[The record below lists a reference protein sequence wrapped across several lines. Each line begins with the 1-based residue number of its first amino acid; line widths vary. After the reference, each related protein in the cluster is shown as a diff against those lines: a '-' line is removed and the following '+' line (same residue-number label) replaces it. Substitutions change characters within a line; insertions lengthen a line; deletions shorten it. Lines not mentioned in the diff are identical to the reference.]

1 MESNKSKMKVLI
13 VGLPLF
19 AERLKNDLT
28 EFDSANKYYF
38 LDTYYNKWDRIKAFF
53 LIPRMD
59 VVYSINGTLGNSRVF
74 ELALKLKKKL
84 MITWVGT
91 DVIKAKK
98 LNEVNQLFLE
108 KAEHYCEVDWIQEE
122 LVELNINAK
131 VLNFFNFKETKKSS
145 FPSNTQLQVLSYISK
160 GREEYYGWKE
170 VLQAANQL
178 PDVQFTI
185 VGTDIENDIP
195 ENLKCLG
202 WVEDMEAQFEKCHCT
217 IRFLE
222 HDGLSGFVLESLFR
236 GKHVIYSEDL
246 NHCLQAKTTD
256 EVISQLTYL
265 NSQLNKKELSINSNG
280 IEFVKNNF
288 NSEIILSQLI
298 EEFKR

>member
-1 MESNKSKMKVLI
+1 MRVLI

-28 EFDSANKYYF
+28 EFDSTNKYYF
-38 LDTYYNKWDRIKAFF
+38 LDTYYNKWDRIKVLFM
-53 LIPRMD
+53 IPRMD
-59 VVYSINGTLGNSRVF
+59 VVYSINGTLGDSRVF
-74 ELALKLKKKL
+74 NLALKLKKKL

-91 DVIKAKK
+91 DVIKAKNLK
-98 LNEVNQLFLE
+98 EVNHLFLN
-108 KAEHYCEVDWIQEE
+108 KAEHYCEVDWIQNE
-122 LVELNINAK
+122 LLELNIHAK
-131 VLNFFNFKETKKSS
+131 VLNFFNFKEPKKSS
-145 FPSNTQLQVLSYISK
+145 FTMNNQLQVLSYISK
-160 GREEYYGWKE
+160 GREEYYGWNE
-170 VLQAANQL
+170 VLKAAKKL

-185 VGTDIENDIP
+185 VGTDIEKNLP

-202 WVEDMEAQFEKCHCT
+202 WVEDMEAQFENCHCT

-246 NHCLQAKTTD
+246 DHCLYAKTVD
-256 EVISQLTYL
+256 EIIEQLTYL
-265 NSQLNKKELSINSNG
+265 NSQLNQKTLKINSEG
-280 IEFVKNNF
+280 IDFVKSNF
-288 NSEIILSQLI
+288 NSDFILSQLI

>member
-1 MESNKSKMKVLI
+1 MRVLI

-28 EFDSANKYYF
+28 EFDSTNKYYF
-38 LDTYYNKWDRIKAFF
+38 LDTYYNKWDRIKVLFM
-53 LIPRMD
+53 IPRMD
-59 VVYSINGTLGNSRVF
+59 VVYSINGTLGDSRVF
-74 ELALKLKKKL
+74 NLALKLKKKL

-98 LNEVNQLFLE
+98 LKEVNHLFLN
-108 KAEHYCEVDWIQEE
+108 KAEHYCEVDWIQNE
-122 LVELNINAK
+122 LLELNIHAK
-131 VLNFFNFKETKKSS
+131 VLNFFNFKEPKKSS
-145 FPSNTQLQVLSYISK
+145 FTMNNHLQVLSYISK
-160 GREEYYGWKE
+160 GREEYYGWNE
-170 VLQAANQL
+170 VLKAAKKL

-185 VGTDIENDIP
+185 VGTDIEKNLP

-202 WVEDMEAQFEKCHCT
+202 WVEDMEAQFENCHCT

-246 NHCLQAKTTD
+246 DHCLHAKTVD
-256 EVISQLTYL
+256 EIIEQLTYL
-265 NSQLNKKELSINSNG
+265 NSQLNQKTLKINSEG
-280 IEFVKNNF
+280 IDFVKSNF
-288 NSEIILSQLI
+288 NSDFILSQLI